1 VPFCPLG
8 WPRGAA
14 NPVLTAPAVT
24 ATATRL
30 RITAA
35 QVALAW
41 LLQLAANVR
50 LIPGTST
57 VGHLRDNLAAEHAIL
72 DDEALRL
79 LEALAPDQG
88 ASGPVTEEARGA
100 TS

>member
-1 VPFCPLG
+1 
-8 WPRGAA
+8 
-14 NPVLTAPAVT
+14 
-24 ATATRL
+24 
-30 RITAA
+30 
-35 QVALAW
+35 
-41 LLQLAANVR
+41 VR